1 LRKLRYT
8 KEGIRAR
15 KADTRLIVDTDDLAE
30 LFNVH
35 PSTVRRWISSGK
47 LLSARTTTEN
57 LKQLISACID
67 KGIV

>member
-1 LRKLRYT
+1 MRKPRYT
-8 KEGIRAR
+8 KEGIRGR

-35 PSTVRRWISSGK
+35 PVTMRKWINTGK

-57 LKQLISACID
+57 LKQLIAACID
-67 KGIV
+67 RGIL